1 MNSGHVLRVLSLKFP
16 KDGSS
21 LVPGSRAEICVP
33 LVAVLMSSHVSRPM
47 CARVSSLLLIGNS
60 ASRVLTLWYMK
71 QATAGVF
78 TPQKL
83 ANDAATDQGFFLES
97 RGLGRGL
104 HTLSACPCCVATCLL
119 FLKRPSVFQHVCC
132 IFASRYD
139 TLLFL
144 LVLFGSFP
152 SWLCHFL

>member
-33 LVAVLMSSHVSRPM
+33 LVAVLMSSHVSRPVV
-47 CARVSSLLLIGNS
+47 CQSQLSLAHREFCQPGVNPL
-60 ASRVLTLWYMK
+60 VHET
-71 QATAGVF
+71 VF

-97 RGLGRGL
+97 RGLGRGAAYIISMPL
-104 HTLSACPCCVATCLL
+104 LCGHVSPFPEEVKCL
-119 FLKRPSVFQHVCC
+119 QMH
-132 IFASRYD
+132 
-139 TLLFL
+139 LLYFRFSL
-144 LVLFGSFP
+144 
-152 SWLCHFL
+152 